1 MENTSSDRPERSSL
15 LDRRDTLLIYLGT
28 LRAEESRACLDLD
41 NIDAALLAFRQ
52 KQPLRDAE
60 GRRQPNG
67 EAVRTVLR
75 ILRAADQPLTTAEI
89 TTEVRRLLPP
99 AFAPTERLRKQVGAR
114 LWKLDRAKLV
124 RSVGCRGSAKLWEL
138 AR

>member
-1 MENTSSDRPERSSL
+1 MENALNDHPDRSVL
-15 LDRRDTLLIYLGT
+15 LDRRETLLIYLSA
-28 LRAEESRACLDLD
+28 LRAEESRACINLDK
-41 NIDAALLAFRQ
+41 IDAALLVFRP

-67 EAVRTVLR
+67 EVVRTVLR
-75 ILRAADQPLTTAEI
+75 ILRATDQPLTTVDIA
-89 TTEVRRLLPP
+89 TEVRRLLPP

-114 LWKLDRAKLV
+114 LWKLDRAGLV
-124 RSVGCRGSAKLWEL
+124 RSVGYRGSAKLWEL